1 MVQKKNQERGRF
13 VDRLLIMALFHYFQS
28 EDVWNDQHS
37 NMGQTRA
44 ELESVAKELQ
54 RTEMQSLANK

>member
-1 MVQKKNQERGRF
+1 M
-13 VDRLLIMALFHYFQS
+13 DRLLIMALFHYFQKGDNPFTQQS

-44 ELESVAKELQ
+44 ELESVAKELE

>member
-1 MVQKKNQERGRF
+1 M
-13 VDRLLIMALFHYFQS
+13 DRLLIMALFHYFQKGDKPFTQQF

-37 NMGQTRA
+37 NMGQTRV
-44 ELESVAKELQ
+44 ELESVAKELE